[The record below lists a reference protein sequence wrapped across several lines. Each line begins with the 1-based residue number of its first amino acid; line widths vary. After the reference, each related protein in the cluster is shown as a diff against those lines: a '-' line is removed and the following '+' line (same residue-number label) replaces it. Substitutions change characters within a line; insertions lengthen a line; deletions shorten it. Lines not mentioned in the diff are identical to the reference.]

1 MQFLLGKNSFGQQ
14 LGWRNVHYRA
24 SFVRFR
30 DQSRYKKPYLSS
42 LIILHGMQYYT
53 DSRFSSDL
61 RFIIIASRLLTL
73 FFPDSQ
79 LKVEK
84 TFIRQEHIYTQSGL
98 SKTQLVT
105 LQQLCWGMHR
115 QAFQMWLMRGLWVVR
130 GMLPWELNF
139 RKLIFV
145 HYKRHSRLISHLV
158 KSERRSTK
166 LRLKND

>member
-1 MQFLLGKNSFGQQ
+1 MRTLNMCQAGRTRNQLRKDIIGHHRQKDREWKEKHKERIQLKMQFLLGKNSFGQQ

-84 TFIRQEHIYTQSGL
+84 TFIRQEYIY
-98 SKTQLVT
+98 
-105 LQQLCWGMHR
+105 
-115 QAFQMWLMRGLWVVR
+115 
-130 GMLPWELNF
+130 P
-139 RKLIFV
+139 
-145 HYKRHSRLISHLV
+145 
-158 KSERRSTK
+158 
-166 LRLKND
+166 